1 METNYIAI
9 LFTIINILLI
19 VLIGIGI
26 FKCVKWLRNFANKV
40 ENLDEKIDDVL
51 KKL

>member
-1 METNYIAI
+1 MVI

-19 VLIGIGI
+19 ALIVVGI
-26 FKCVKWLRNFANKV
+26 FKGVKKVSNFVNKV
-40 ENLDEKIDDVL
+40 ENLDKKIDDVL